1 MNKVIVV
8 VGPTSVG
15 KTSMGIQLAKH
26 YNGEVISGD
35 SMQVYKGMDIG
46 TAKADSKEMDGVI
59 HHLIDIIDSNDNYS
73 VQSFQ
78 SYVRNCIDDMFQRG
92 VTPIIVGGTGLYI
105 KAALYDYTFD
115 GDGSNH
121 LHMKEKYSH
130 LDNESLFEYLKTIDP
145 VSASDLHCNN
155 RQRVLRAIEI
165 FETTGITKSQTI
177 EKQNHICM
185 YDTCF
190 IGLTLDRAI
199 LYDRINSRV
208 DKMMDMGLLEEV
220 KLLIDNGLTIDHQ
233 SMKAIGYKE
242 WFNYFN
248 NQATLQEVVGS
259 IQQNSRK
266 FAKRQYTWFKNQM
279 DIEWFDVNLECFDET
294 VNKVKLYIDRS
305 F

>member
-59 HHLIDIIDSNDNYS
+59 HHLIDIIDPNDNYS

-220 KLLIDNGLTIDHQ
+220 KLLIDSGLTIDHQ